1 MASAAAAAATTSSSS
16 TSTESAPADCWKEAI
31 KFNVNTS
38 KFTLRT
44 TEHIDVYRYEPQI
57 PECGMRP
64 RVFQFAQNWRV
75 VFDLSHVF
83 VTGRKELDLTGLI
96 DEVDVPDFNKPG
108 ELTKQ
113 ALHNTLGGMTADMA
127 AVVAAVASS
136 SPAAAASAV
145 SSVTTSKPV
154 DMLDDKKLKKKAL
167 KGTIKCFVF
176 RLGDIEYWVTPSVP
190 SNQILRDLATWVLNV
205 IDSAAVAA
213 VAPAVSAAPPQAL
226 KSDATIHTSKP
237 QEEETTS
244 PEHQDQDQDQPS
256 TKRTRVEQNG
266 DDA

>member
-1 MASAAAAAATTSSSS
+1 MASAAAATSTSSSS
-16 TSTESAPADCWKEAI
+16 PESVPADCWKKAI
-31 KFNVNTS
+31 QFNVNTS
-38 KFTLRT
+38 TFTLKT

-83 VTGRKELDLTGLI
+83 VTGRKDLDLTGLI

-108 ELTKQ
+108 ELAKQ

-167 KGTIKCFVF
+167 KGTIRCFVF

-190 SNQILRDLATWVLNV
+190 SNQILRDLATWVLDV
-205 IDSAAVAA
+205 IDSAAVAPPAFSSA
-213 VAPAVSAAPPQAL
+213 VAAPPPAL
-226 KSDATIHTSKP
+226 KSDDTIHTSKP
-237 QEEETTS
+237 QETTTTTL
-244 PEHQDQDQDQPS
+244 EQKYQDQPS
-256 TKRTRVEQNG
+256 TKRVRVEQNG